1 MSIVGLI
8 RLEPAPGQIEPQL
21 RAPVCSA
28 AAASPGRWG
37 GNRAEAFLLVA
48 LAAIAAVPVWAFKY
62 FATTDGGAHVAN
74 ADVLLQYFR
83 PAGEAYRAYYEL
95 NPLPVPNGLGH
106 FTLAMLMV
114 FLPARVAEKV
124 FVTLVLVL
132 LPLAVR
138 YAACAV
144 RRSGAWVG
152 ALAVPLSLNWLLHQ
166 GFYNFLIS
174 VVIFFVLL
182 GYWLRRR
189 EAMNVKR
196 AVVLG
201 VLGVLLYAGH
211 LLSVTLACVS
221 IFILAGWFTVSQV
234 WRLRKA
240 EALRWETIWPGIRS
254 RFGLTFAGL
263 LPAILLVC
271 WFQRYGF
278 TGKPTG
284 MKLAIKDA
292 RFWKNLATCSI
303 YVSYRAARERPLG
316 IVAAMGL
323 VLLVGAGLAKK
334 LGRRQWNRRD
344 GVLLLPIALAGL
356 YFTRGD
362 AASGQLFIP
371 QRLVFYTYLSALLF
385 IAAASFPTWAR
396 RGAIAAAFLLTII
409 ATIAHWPAY
418 RGYNS
423 QIAEFLDLA
432 GRIEPRS
439 TLLPLVFAPRGV
451 PPVPDTDGLR
461 SMPFFSAAGYAAMER
476 KAVDLRNYEAGLD
489 YFPVRYR
496 PALNPY
502 QHLGV
507 NTARQRGLDQVPQR
521 IDLARYERV
530 PGAHVDYVLLW
541 GRRAMVD
548 HPDTLATM
556 RQLRD
561 QGYELVATSPGG
573 RAELWSKRR

>member
-1 MSIVGLI
+1 
-8 RLEPAPGQIEPQL
+8 LEPAPRHVEPEV
-21 RAPVCSA
+21 RTPTCSA
-28 AAASPGRWG
+28 VASSPQRRG
-37 GNRAEAFLLVA
+37 GNSAELLLLIA
-48 LAAIAAVPVWAFKY
+48 LSAIAAIPVWSFKY

-83 PAGEAYRAYYEL
+83 PAGQAYREYYEL

-106 FTLAMLMV
+106 FTLALLMS

-132 LPLAVR
+132 LPLAMR

-144 RRSGAWVG
+144 RRSGAWVA

-174 VVIFFVLL
+174 VVIFFFLL

-189 EAMNVKR
+189 EAMNATR
-196 AVVLG
+196 CVVLA

-221 IFILAGWFTVSQV
+221 IFILAGWFTASQA

-240 EALRWETIWPGIRS
+240 EALRWETIWPGIES
-254 RFGLTFAGL
+254 RLVLTLAGL
-263 LPAILLVC
+263 MPAILLVC

-292 RFWKNLATCSI
+292 RFWKNLATYSI

-316 IVAAMGL
+316 IMAALGV
-323 VLLVGAGLAKK
+323 VLLVGAAVVKK
-334 LGRRQWNRRD
+334 LVRRQWNRRD
-344 GVLLLPIALAGL
+344 GVLLLPMALAGL
-356 YFTRGD
+356 YFARGD

-385 IAAASFPTWAR
+385 IAAASFRASVR
-396 RGAIAAAFLLTII
+396 RITIAASFLLTIA
-409 ATIAHWPAY
+409 ATAAHWPAY
-418 RGYNS
+418 RGYN
-423 QIAEFLDLA
+423 QQLAEFLDLA
-432 GRIEPRS
+432 DRIEPRS
-439 TLLPLVFAPRGV
+439 TLLPLVFAPRGL
-451 PPVPDTDGLR
+451 PAVPDADGLR

-476 KAVDLRNYEAGLD
+476 KAIDLRNYEAGLD

-496 PALNPY
+496 PTLNPY

-507 NTARQRGLDQVPQR
+507 NTPRQRGLDQVPQR
-521 IDLARYERV
+521 IDLARYQQV

-541 GRRAMVD
+541 GRQAMAD
-548 HPDTLATM
+548 HPDTLETM
-556 RQLRD
+556 RQLDD
-561 QGYELVATSPGG
+561 QGYELAATSPSG
-573 RAELWSKRR
+573 RAELWRKRR

>member
-1 MSIVGLI
+1 VLLLI
-8 RLEPAPGQIEPQL
+8 
-21 RAPVCSA
+21 
-28 AAASPGRWG
+28 
-37 GNRAEAFLLVA
+37 A
-48 LAAIAAVPVWAFKY
+48 LSAIAAVPVWSFKY

-95 NPLPVPNGLGH
+95 NHLPVPNGLGH
-106 FTLAMLMV
+106 FTLALLMT
-114 FLPARVAEKV
+114 FLPARAAEKV

-144 RRSGAWVG
+144 RRSGGWAA

-174 VVIFFVLL
+174 VVIFFFLL

-189 EAMNVKR
+189 EGMTARR

-211 LLSVTLACVS
+211 LLSVTLACLS
-221 IFILAGWFTVSQV
+221 IFILACWFTASQA

-254 RFGLTFAGL
+254 RCLLTFAGL
-263 LPAILLVC
+263 LPAIVLVC

-278 TGKPTG
+278 TGKPTA
-284 MKLAIKDA
+284 MKLAIKDP
-292 RFWKNLATCSI
+292 RFWKNLATYSI

-316 IVAAMGL
+316 IVAAMGV
-323 VLLVGAGLAKK
+323 VLLIGAAVVRK
-334 LGRRQWNRRD
+334 LGGRHWNRRD
-344 GVLLLPIALAGL
+344 GILLLPMALAAL

-385 IAAASFPTWAR
+385 IGAASFPAWMR
-396 RGAIAAAFLLTII
+396 RSTIAVAFLLTVA
-409 ATIAHWPAY
+409 ATAAHWPAY
-418 RGYNS
+418 RAYN
-423 QIAEFLDLA
+423 QQLGEFLGMA
-432 GRIEPRS
+432 ERIEPGS

-451 PPVPDTDGLR
+451 PAVPDSDGLR

-476 KAVDLRNYEAGLD
+476 KAIDLRNYEAGLD

-507 NTARQRGLDQVPQR
+507 NTPRQRGLDQVPQR
-521 IDLARYERV
+521 IDLARYQQQT

-541 GRRAMVD
+541 GREAIAD
-548 HPDTLATM
+548 HPDALETM
-556 RQLRD
+556 RQLREA
-561 QGYELVATSPGG
+561 YELVATSPGG
-573 RAELWSKRR
+573 RAELWRKRR